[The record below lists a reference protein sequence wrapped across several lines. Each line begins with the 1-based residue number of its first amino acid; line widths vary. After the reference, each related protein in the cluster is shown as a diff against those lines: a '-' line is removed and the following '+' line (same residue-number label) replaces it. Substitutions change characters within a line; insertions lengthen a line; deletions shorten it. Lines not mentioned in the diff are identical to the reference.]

1 MHSKKLLFKVSQL
14 AKKFFNLCSRNPC
27 IAVIIVGEDP
37 ASKIYVKNKIKTA
50 KECSIKSI
58 EIVFP
63 EELTEQ
69 ELFSEMLFKS
79 SLELSIEIK

>member
-1 MHSKKLLFKVSQL
+1 MTKKLKKIIDGRMHSKKLLFKVSHL
-14 AKKFFNLCSRNPC
+14 AKKFFNLCHRNPC

-50 KECSIKSI
+50 KECCIKSI

-63 EELTEQ
+63 KELAE
-69 ELFSEMLFKS
+69 
-79 SLELSIEIK
+79 